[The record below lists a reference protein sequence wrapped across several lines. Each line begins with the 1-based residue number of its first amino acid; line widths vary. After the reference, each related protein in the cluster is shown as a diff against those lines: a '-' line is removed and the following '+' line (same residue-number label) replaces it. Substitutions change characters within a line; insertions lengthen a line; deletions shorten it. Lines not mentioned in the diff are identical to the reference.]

1 MTQIYRRTADK
12 RINAVT
18 VEGPL
23 DIVEHWLGYELVA
36 DLLNGAADFTE
47 TCDHPDVADELYQ
60 YYLATGDMPYGT
72 AKARDGDPQEFIV
85 DQMEKLLDTKVI

>member
-1 MTQIYRRTADK
+1 MTKIYRRSVDG
-12 RINAVT
+12 RPNT
-18 VEGPL
+18 VDVESPL
-23 DIVEHWLGYELVA
+23 DIVEHWLGKALVI
-36 DLLNGAADFTE
+36 DLVNGAADFAE
-47 TCDHPDVADELYQ
+47 ACDHPDVADELYE